1 MNIRLADSADVPA
14 LLNLLL
20 QVGHVHHVIRP
31 DIFNDN
37 ATKYDTQALL
47 ALLQDADRPVFVA
60 EDGEVLGYCFCVHRE
75 YDGKSVST
83 GRRELYIDDLCV
95 DEKHRGQGIAKALF
109 AYVGNY
115 ARKQGIAFVTLN
127 VWCGNESAMAFYEAM
142 GMKQRSITMELPMED
157 TPC

>member
-1 MNIRLADSADVPA
+1 MNIRLANSADVPA

-75 YDGKSVST
+75 YDGKSVSYAT
-83 GRRELYIDDLCV
+83 NYGIPASLFYTSRRSFFICSSFASASSGVL
-95 DEKHRGQGIAKALF
+95 KQLF
-109 AYVGNY
+109 S
-115 ARKQGIAFVTLN
+115 L
-127 VWCGNESAMAFYEAM
+127 
-142 GMKQRSITMELPMED
+142 
-157 TPC
+157 